1 MVCPLSVLVNICYI
15 CKNLI
20 YTFGYVW
27 LICYICAD
35 KLAIYVKF
43 NCLICSI
50 KNIKIFYSASS
61 WIFPA
66 FQDLT
71 IIIIIIPP

>member
-1 MVCPLSVLVNICYI
+1 MVCPLFVLVNICYN

-20 YTFGYVW
+20 YIFGYVW

-50 KNIKIFYSASS
+50 KIS
-61 WIFPA
+61 
-66 FQDLT
+66 
-71 IIIIIIPP
+71 IP